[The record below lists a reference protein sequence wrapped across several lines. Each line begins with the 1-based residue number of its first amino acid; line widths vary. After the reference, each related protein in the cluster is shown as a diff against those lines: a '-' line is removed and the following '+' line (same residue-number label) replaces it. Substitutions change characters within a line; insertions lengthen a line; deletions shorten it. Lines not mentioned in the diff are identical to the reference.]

1 MAIAHHNTQKGVIV
15 ILAPQRLTVQVSQE
29 LKDIIKEYMESGHYK
44 FVINLS
50 STRFMDSSGLG
61 AIVSFI
67 EKLRDKKGDIKL
79 ASPQK
84 YIREILELTHIN
96 QVIESFESESEA
108 VNSFPGS

>member
-1 MAIAHHNTQKGVIV
+1 MAIVHHNTKQGVIV
-15 ILAPQRLTVQVSQE
+15 ILAPPRLTVHVSPE
-29 LKDIIKEYMESGHYK
+29 LKNIIKEHIEVGHNK
-44 FVINLS
+44 IVINLS

-67 EKLRDKKGDIKL
+67 EKLRANKGDIRL

-96 QVIESFESESEA
+96 QVIKSYETESDA
-108 VNSFPGS
+108 IDSFSS

>member
-1 MAIAHHNTQKGVIV
+1 MTIAHHNTQKGVII

-29 LKDIIKEYMESGHYK
+29 LKDVIKEYMGNGHFK
-44 FVINLS
+44 IVINLS

-67 EKLRDKKGDIKL
+67 EKLRDNKGDIRL

-96 QVIESFESESEA
+96 QVIQSFESESEA
-108 VNSFPGS
+108 VDSFDK